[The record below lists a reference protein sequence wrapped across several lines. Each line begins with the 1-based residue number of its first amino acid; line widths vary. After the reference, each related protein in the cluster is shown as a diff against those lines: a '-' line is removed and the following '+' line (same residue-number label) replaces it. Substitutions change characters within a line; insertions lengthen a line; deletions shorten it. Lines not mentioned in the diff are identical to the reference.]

1 MRGAA
6 RAKARPA
13 GLNTLD
19 LRLLST
25 DLRRPSNEVWHDLIP
40 LTVML

>member
-1 MRGAA
+1 MKGAA
-6 RAKARPA
+6 RAKVRPA

-25 DLRRPSNEVWHDLIP
+25 DLT
-40 LTVML
+40 TVITRCGMT